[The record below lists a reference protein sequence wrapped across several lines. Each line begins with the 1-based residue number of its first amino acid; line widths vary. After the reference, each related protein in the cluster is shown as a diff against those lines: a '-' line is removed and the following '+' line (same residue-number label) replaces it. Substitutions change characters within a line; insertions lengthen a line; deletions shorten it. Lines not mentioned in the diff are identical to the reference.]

1 MSGAPERWQ
10 LDAGAAAEAVLNIPP
25 DLARERRFDIACT
38 MTVRCGD
45 DLAGAWHEMTVLAN
59 GRLQWQRRIASSNP
73 GSSDGLDLH
82 FRHNVAVGE
91 ALRLVVRVAAQGVH
105 RQRLLIEADEG

>member
-1 MSGAPERWQ
+1 MSVG
-10 LDAGAAAEAVLNIPP
+10 
-25 DLARERRFDIACT
+25 
-38 MTVRCGD
+38 CGH

-73 GSSDGLDLH
+73 GSSDGLDVH
-82 FRHNVAVGE
+82 FRRHVPVGE
-91 ALRLVVRVAAQGVH
+91 ALRLVVRVAGQGVR